1 MPVAE
6 DEAESSRAEKIRVL
20 IADDHTTVLAGL
32 ASIIGMQP
40 DMLVVAEAVNG
51 RQAVDLW
58 QKHHPD
64 VTLLDLRMPKLDGVG
79 VIDEIRKE
87 DTSARIIM
95 LTTYDTDNDIYR
107 AIKAGAKGYLLKDAR
122 REDLL
127 ECIRKVSRGET
138 CMPQAIVEKLAA
150 GMSSETLTGRE
161 LGVLTLLARGKSN
174 KEIGA
179 NLFIS
184 ETTVKGHL
192 RNIFTKLNVLS
203 RTEAITVANR
213 RGPGAALAQRGC
225 WNAGFSRQ
233 QHKNA
238 GAPCLTSAKR
248 IISGQMQRATPDPK
262 PGPQPRRAGPRII
275 PGCES

>member
-1 MPVAE
+1 MNRLSKVRSPLSASTESVSD
-6 DEAESSRAEKIRVL
+6 DEARSSGADKIRVL

-40 DMLVVAEAVNG
+40 DMLVVAEAANG

-58 QKHHPD
+58 WKQRPD
-64 VTLLDLRMPKLDGVG
+64 VTLLDLRMPMLDGVG

-95 LTTYDTDNDIYR
+95 LTTYDTDNEIYR

-122 REDLL
+122 REELL
-127 ECIRKVSRGET
+127 ECIRKVNRGET
-138 CMPQAIVEKLAA
+138 SIPQALVEKLAA

-192 RNIFTKLNVLS
+192 HNIFTKLNVLS
-203 RTEAITVANR
+203 RTEAVTVANR
-213 RGPGAALAQRGC
+213 RGLVQ
-225 WNAGFSRQ
+225 
-233 QHKNA
+233 
-238 GAPCLTSAKR
+238 L
-248 IISGQMQRATPDPK
+248 
-262 PGPQPRRAGPRII
+262 
-275 PGCES
+275 

>member
-1 MPVAE
+1 MKR
-6 DEAESSRAEKIRVL
+6 SSKPRNPSSASTLSRSDDGGKSSSADKIRIL

-40 DMLVVAEAVNG
+40 DMIVVAEAVNG
-51 RQAVDLW
+51 REAVDLW
-58 QKHHPD
+58 QKHRPD

-79 VIDEIRKE
+79 VIDEIHKE
-87 DTSARIIM
+87 DTSARIIL
-95 LTTYDTDNDIYR
+95 LTTYDTDNEIYR

-122 REDLL
+122 REELL
-127 ECIRKVSRGET
+127 ESIRKVSRGET
-138 CMPQAIVEKLAA
+138 CIPQALVEKLAA

-192 RNIFTKLNVLS
+192 HNIFTKLNVLS
-203 RTEAITVANR
+203 RTEAITVASR
-213 RGPGAALAQRGC
+213 RGLVQ
-225 WNAGFSRQ
+225 
-233 QHKNA
+233 
-238 GAPCLTSAKR
+238 L
-248 IISGQMQRATPDPK
+248 
-262 PGPQPRRAGPRII
+262 
-275 PGCES
+275 

>member
-1 MPVAE
+1 MTGALKSQIRPPTST
-6 DEAESSRAEKIRVL
+6 SSRPQGGARKLGADKLRVL

-40 DMLVVAEAVNG
+40 DMLVVAEAANG
-51 RQAVDLW
+51 RQALDLW
-58 QKHHPD
+58 LKHRPD
-64 VTLLDLRMPKLDGVG
+64 VTLLDLRMPMLDGVG

-95 LTTYDTDNDIYR
+95 LTTYDTDNEIYR

-122 REDLL
+122 PEELL
-127 ECIRKVSRGET
+127 ECIRKVNRGET
-138 CMPQAIVEKLAA
+138 SIPQALVEKLAA

-203 RTEAITVANR
+203 RTEAITVASR
-213 RGPGAALAQRGC
+213 RGLVQ
-225 WNAGFSRQ
+225 
-233 QHKNA
+233 
-238 GAPCLTSAKR
+238 L
-248 IISGQMQRATPDPK
+248 
-262 PGPQPRRAGPRII
+262 
-275 PGCES
+275 